1 MNHLIIFAHPNSQK
15 SFGRAIVDRVVKA
28 SQQLGVETHLRDLY
42 TIEFNP
48 IISFEEL
55 QSANKGIIPAEIQ
68 QEHDFICQA
77 DLITMVYP
85 LWWMGF
91 PAILK
96 GYLDRVLSHGFA
108 YKTENGESKGLLQ
121 GKAMQQFITIGS
133 SVAKYQE
140 YGVDKSLNHCLINGL
155 FNYCGIEN
163 VDYTLFGDI
172 HIKKSYINNIIII
185 ITKNQETLLIM
196 KILFFLD
203 VSNQRQVDFCNRIL
217 TS

>member
-1 MNHLIIFAHPNSQK
+1 MNHLIIFAHPNSHK
-15 SFGRAIVDRVVKA
+15 SFGRAIVDRIVKA

-42 TIEFNP
+42 TMEFNP

-68 QEHDFICQA
+68 QEHEFIRQA

-91 PAILK
+91 PAMLK

-121 GKAMQQFITIGS
+121 GKVMQQFITIGS

-172 HIKKSYINNIIII
+172 HIIDDAARQAMLDEAAEKTTAKL
-185 ITKNQETLLIM
+185 TALLAQ
-196 KILFFLD
+196 
-203 VSNQRQVDFCNRIL
+203 S
-217 TS
+217 

>member
-15 SFGRAIVDRVVKA
+15 SFGHAIVERIVKA

-42 TIEFNP
+42 TMEFNP

-68 QEHDFICQA
+68 QEHDFIRQA

-91 PAILK
+91 PAMLK
-96 GYLDRVLSHGFA
+96 GYLDRVLTHGFA

-140 YGVDKSLNHCLINGL
+140 CGVDKSLNHCLINGL

-172 HIKKSYINNIIII
+172 HIIGDTARQAMLDEAAEKTTAKL
-185 ITKNQETLLIM
+185 TALLAQ
-196 KILFFLD
+196 
-203 VSNQRQVDFCNRIL
+203 S
-217 TS
+217 

>member
-42 TIEFNP
+42 TMEFNP

-68 QEHDFICQA
+68 QEHDFIRQA

-108 YKTENGESKGLLQ
+108 YKTENGESKGLIQ
-121 GKAMQQFITIGS
+121 GKVMQQFITIGS
-133 SVAKYQE
+133 SVAQYQE

-163 VDYTLFGDI
+163 VDYTLF
-172 HIKKSYINNIIII
+172 
-185 ITKNQETLLIM
+185 
-196 KILFFLD
+196 
-203 VSNQRQVDFCNRIL
+203 
-217 TS
+217 